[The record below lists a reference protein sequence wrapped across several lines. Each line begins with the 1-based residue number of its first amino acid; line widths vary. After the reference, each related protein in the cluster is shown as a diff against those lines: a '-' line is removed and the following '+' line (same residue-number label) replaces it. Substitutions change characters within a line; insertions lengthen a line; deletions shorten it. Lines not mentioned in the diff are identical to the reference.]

1 MYACTCQKWNM
12 LLDTK
17 KSTTILLFIVDL
29 VYYYDILGQG
39 STHHF
44 GAQVLDST
52 VQRG

>member
-1 MYACTCQKWNM
+1 M

-17 KSTTILLFIVDL
+17 KNRTTILLFIVDL

>member
-1 MYACTCQKWNM
+1 M
-12 LLDTK
+12 LPDTK
-17 KSTTILLFIVDL
+17 NRTTILLIIVDL
-29 VYYYDILGQG
+29 FYYYGIIGRG